1 MEKFVLVATQRSG
14 TVFFESVINSHP
26 HIYCYPEILLSLSYQ
41 QEWNFYHF
49 WLEKVKQDESNITH
63 PAMLRNFELYLN
75 HIFNN
80 VPGKKAIGIDIKYD
94 QFPQILNIF
103 YTLKKNDVKIIHLVR
118 KNVLKT
124 YISSVLNWNKRS
136 LNRLAHSTKEVPSV
150 KVKIKLGNYLVQEL
164 ERRKNEIAHYRN
176 FFHKNKFKC
185 LEINYEDF
193 FDNSNSESSTIVSP
207 VLNQIYEFLC
217 IKEKRYD
224 LTTDLKKTNPNKL
237 AELIEN
243 YDEVAGF
250 LSGTEWACLL
260 EGDSIKDIIKRGEA
274 LYKKNEYDKAL
285 NEFAKVIERD
295 PNNFIAY
302 NGIGVI
308 NWELGNMEKSIE
320 GFTKALELNPL
331 DQSIVINA
339 VNILKLLGRVEEAK
353 DICSSYL
360 KIKQDDVEV
369 KDVYADI
376 QT

>member
-1 MEKFVLVATQRSG
+1 
-14 TVFFESVINSHP
+14 
-26 HIYCYPEILLSLSYQ
+26 
-41 QEWNFYHF
+41 
-49 WLEKVKQDESNITH
+49 
-63 PAMLRNFELYLN
+63 
-75 HIFNN
+75 
-80 VPGKKAIGIDIKYD
+80 
-94 QFPQILNIF
+94 
-103 YTLKKNDVKIIHLVR
+103 
-118 KNVLKT
+118 
-124 YISSVLNWNKRS
+124 
-136 LNRLAHSTKEVPSV
+136 
-150 KVKIKLGNYLVQEL
+150 
-164 ERRKNEIAHYRN
+164 
-176 FFHKNKFKC
+176 
-185 LEINYEDF
+185 
-193 FDNSNSESSTIVSP
+193 
-207 VLNQIYEFLC
+207 LNQIYEFLC